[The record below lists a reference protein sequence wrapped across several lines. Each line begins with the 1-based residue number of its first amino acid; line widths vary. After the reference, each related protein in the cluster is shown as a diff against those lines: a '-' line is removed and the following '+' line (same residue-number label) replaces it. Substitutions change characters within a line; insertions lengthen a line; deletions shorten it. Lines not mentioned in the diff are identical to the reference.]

1 MLEFLRTAKLALE
14 KEISVLKEDFSLHD
28 YIQAPI
34 PSVELSPFPH
44 IVADNF
50 FKEET
55 YEKLLKHFNSVR
67 DRGFSEQDDP
77 MRFHP
82 FLNLKG
88 EYEYDGYVYVP
99 RPEEEPA
106 LNIFFSLS
114 WNLFLSKLFKKS
126 TGWCTSLAY
135 HYHPAGDRTGFVH
148 HDQVSHT
155 FSPADALAN
164 GVIFRTRAPISG
176 VGHDA
181 SVFKEMRSIA
191 LLYYLGD
198 NTWQEGDGGETGLYL
213 SKGELPM
220 KLVVPKNNRLF
231 AFDISHKSFHAF
243 QANGKPRSCIVQWLH
258 TAA

>member
-1 MLEFLRTAKLALE
+1 MLKFLRAAKQIIEKRRAALR
-14 KEISVLKEDFSLHD
+14 EDFPLRDH
-28 YIQAPI
+28 IQAPI

-50 FKEET
+50 LKEET

-77 MRFHP
+77 ARFHP

-106 LNIFFSLS
+106 LNMFFSLS

-148 HDQVSHT
+148 HDHALHA
-155 FSPADALAN
+155 FSPDDALAN
-164 GVIFRTRAPISG
+164 GVIFRTRGTASG
-176 VGHDA
+176 VSHDA
-181 SVFKEMRSIA
+181 LLLKEMRSIA
-191 LLYYLGD
+191 LLYYFGD
-198 NTWQEGDGGETGLYL
+198 NAWQEGDGGETGLYF
-213 SKGELPM
+213 SKGGMPVQ
-220 KLVVPKNNRLF
+220 LVEPKNNRLF
-231 AFDISHKSFHAF
+231 AFEISHKSFHAF
-243 QANGKPRSCIVQWLH
+243 QRNGKPRSCIVQWLH
-258 TAA
+258 AAA